1 MGSREGTSAASVD
14 RGAPPRP
21 GDRRDFDGV
30 DAGSVADSAPS
41 VEADKSDE
49 SAGEAQAVPAPPMT
63 IPTPKVTA
71 KQPTRPTNA
80 EAPIA
85 PNPLICRRSQRQ
97 QTAVSQ
103 TGSSGRNLCILA
115 NTLAYNGICVRK
127 QSASSGE
134 PECFGNC
141 SEYLFRRFPATR
153 TSSPDPGSAAPAW
166 APPASSASLSF
177 FQRQG
182 ACYVRPP
189 VKESGRNVGHRRTSE
204 GRAESPALVA
214 PRSGDRRVRP
224 GVGCTAP
231 CSARPAVQHTDQSC

>member
-80 EAPIA
+80 DA
-85 PNPLICRRSQRQ
+85 PNWLAPPISRRPHAS
-97 QTAVSQ
+97 
-103 TGSSGRNLCILA
+103 A
-115 NTLAYNGICVRK
+115 N
-127 QSASSGE
+127 ASS
-134 PECFGNC
+134 
-141 SEYLFRRFPATR
+141 
-153 TSSPDPGSAAPAW
+153 
-166 APPASSASLSF
+166 
-177 FQRQG
+177 QI
-182 ACYVRPP
+182 
-189 VKESGRNVGHRRTSE
+189 
-204 GRAESPALVA
+204 
-214 PRSGDRRVRP
+214 DRLK
-224 GVGCTAP
+224 
-231 CSARPAVQHTDQSC
+231 